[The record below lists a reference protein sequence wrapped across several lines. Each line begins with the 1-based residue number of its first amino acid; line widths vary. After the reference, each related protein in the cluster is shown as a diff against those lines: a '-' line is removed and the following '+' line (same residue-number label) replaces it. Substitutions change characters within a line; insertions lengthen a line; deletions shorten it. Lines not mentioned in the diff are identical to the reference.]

1 MSAADDAKVIGYF
14 AYASQTEVICEGDA
28 CVVAG
33 SDADLRTYISELRVA
48 DVVSHTLKKTRFGEI
63 MRGMN
68 LGAAYAFD
76 EVAYNRFY
84 PLARRAGYD
93 FGPEDFSATGP
104 GMGVHLVRVQLKAR
118 S

>member
-1 MSAADDAKVIGYF
+1 MSASDDAKVIGYF
-14 AYASQTEVICEGDA
+14 AYASPIEVICDGDA

-33 SDADLRTYISELRVA
+33 SDADLRTYITELGPA
-48 DVVSHTLKKTRFGEI
+48 GGINHTLKKTRFGEI
-63 MRGMN
+63 MRGMS

-84 PLARRAGYD
+84 PLARREGYD

-104 GMGVHLVRVQLKAR
+104 GKGVHLVRVQLKAR